1 MKFSKAGAHNR
12 QCPEVLQTKLNVSK
26 IGEPPGQRF
35 GPTGKSNLTLGYS
48 CVKTNEEVVAQ
59 SRRQRRYHMTFSK
72 IHVKTSPG
80 NSVTWNE
87 TKNRKGR
94 SQRSI
99 QLHHMTKE
107 SQTQYTGL
115 ETFCNAKK
123 TRMRTDLG
131 DGGKAE
137 KQVAQ
142 TKTIL
147 VPAVRD
153 HPSKRTV

>member
-1 MKFSKAGAHNR
+1 MDGESCTMKFSKAGAHNR

-137 KQVAQ
+137 KQVA
-142 TKTIL
+142 TNKNDSG
-147 VPAVRD
+147 PCGA
-153 HPSKRTV
+153 